1 MYTQMDEINLTND
14 LLCVLGL
21 SINQTDNILIDQDTQ
36 QPLLFEGKNIK
47 ATNNPIKPAY
57 ISENDVKL
65 EPMNPR
71 AVRLMNRIFG
81 YYLDKAASDGDIK
94 KSISFNFDEV
104 DPETKLFK
112 LVVKFFDG
120 TKYESMP
127 YRNRSLLYTATIM
140 ELDGSFP
147 GRNYAIFDI
156 DEDVE
161 VK

>member
-65 EPMNPR
+65 EPVNPR

-81 YYLDKAASDGDIK
+81 YYLDKAASD
-94 KSISFNFDEV
+94 
-104 DPETKLFK
+104 
-112 LVVKFFDG
+112 
-120 TKYESMP
+120 
-127 YRNRSLLYTATIM
+127 
-140 ELDGSFP
+140 
-147 GRNYAIFDI
+147 
-156 DEDVE
+156 
-161 VK
+161 